1 MIIARNSSIGAKKIG
16 VGLIAAILAFFAWI
30 YAPIVNASQ
39 DTTPPI
45 VTIESPIARFS
56 SAVAQVRISASDDS
70 SLNHYW
76 CQIKKDGRVLF
87 DKVIGTPG
95 VANHL
100 IQTLAADGTY
110 TVTLAARDKAGNRS
124 RDVTRIVTIDSVA
137 PAVDA
142 SGVTS
147 ISHHSILVA
156 GSVTEPNLESVSLKL
171 NGTDVDSSAISLT
184 GNDFTAELQGLSIGN
199 HTVEIIATDKAGN
212 KSAVKAHSFTVTDNI
227 APAITITSAT
237 TFVEGEDAVVTGTA
251 IDNHSA
257 VDEVSVQVDG
267 AEQGTATV
275 ANGEFSYSFGQLAPG
290 VYGVIAKGTDAAGN
304 EGVSDP
310 VTIRVTAKQV
320 APPVTPPSAVE
331 TETPEPA
338 MPEPTPAE
346 QPARATWPYTAA
358 AVVPYEMSDISDEE
372 EVSPLASAV
381 SDDGIDGGS
390 TAVGQEVRGLADD
403 KAASATLSPLGIAW
417 YYWVITVLVLAVIT
431 LWSLLAAKGRRDDR
445 RQ

>member
-1 MIIARNSSIGAKKIG
+1 MLGNPAN
-16 VGLIAAILAFFAWI
+16 L
-30 YAPIVNASQ
+30 
-39 DTTPPI
+39 
-45 VTIESPIARFS
+45 SPINGA
-56 SAVAQVRISASDDS
+56 
-70 SLNHYW
+70 
-76 CQIKKDGRVLF
+76 
-87 DKVIGTPG
+87 
-95 VANHL
+95 
-100 IQTLAADGTY
+100 
-110 TVTLAARDKAGNRS
+110 
-124 RDVTRIVTIDSVA
+124 VTRGDYIVQSWDAVTGAAKYEYESYNDESGTSLRFASSFQYPTKHAINVTNTTYWWRVR
-137 PAVDA
+137 AVDA
-142 SGVTS
+142 SNKGNWSELAKIVVDNTKPIIVNSIHRQQPSREDVT
-147 ISHHSILVA
+147 IT

-304 EGVSDP
+304 EGASDP

-320 APPVTPPSAVE
+320 APPVTPPISIE
-331 TETPEPA
+331 TGNPESTLT
-338 MPEPTPAE
+338 EPTPAE
-346 QPARATWPYTAA
+346 PPQATWPYTAA
-358 AVVPYEMSDISDEE
+358 AVVPYEISDISDEE